1 MAKVLDTFAYFAQK
15 LKHFKVLDKD
25 EELVLLTLAQTG
37 SETEKEEAVEK
48 LVNHNLKFV
57 IKIAKKY
64 SPHMELIDLVQVG
77 SIGLM
82 KAIQLFKLDSGN
94 KFSTYAFYWILQ
106 AINKEVYDKGS
117 LIRIPAY
124 ISEAMPRVKKAE
136 DHLLQ
141 SGILP
146 TPQLISEITGDPKS
160 KVYLVLK
167 HTRER
172 VIKSLDFED
181 DEGLGV
187 DLKTSIKQE
196 IYVDPEENY
205 EMNEFEKGRTEAISE
220 ALKTFSL
227 QHQEIIIF
235 RYGLDGHKGKRTLQE
250 VSNMVGVTKERVRQ
264 IEKSVLQLL
273 RDARGFSNRRKKIK
287 DYY

>member
-1 MAKVLDTFAYFAQK
+1 MAKELDTFAYFAQK